1 MLMVRHGQSEFN
13 AHFNRTRRDPG
24 IRDPDLTDEGRA
36 QARVAAQVIAAHE
49 SVREIWSSPYRRALQ
64 TAEIIAEHL
73 GGRIH
78 TVTPIVGERA
88 AYFCDYGSAP
98 HVLRESFPHLSF
110 DHLEPQWWP
119 DHEEPVSALHL
130 RANRFLTA
138 IAQHAA
144 RDGLLIVSHWGF
156 IQAVT
161 GLPVGN
167 CSVVKVPA
175 NPSAATVVHAT

>member
-13 AHFNRTRRDPG
+13 AHFNLTRRDPG

-36 QARVAAQVIAAHE
+36 QARTAAKIIADHG

-64 TAEIIAEHL
+64 TAEIIAERL
-73 GGRIH
+73 RGQIH
-78 TVTPIVGERA
+78 TITPLVGERA

-98 HVLRESFPHLSF
+98 QVLQESFPYLRF
-110 DHLEPQWWP
+110 DHLAPQWWP
-119 DHEEPVSALHL
+119 DHEEPVSALQR
-130 RANRFLTA
+130 RAARFVAETA
-138 IAQHAA
+138 AHVA

-167 CSVVKVPA
+167 CSVVKVPV

>member
-36 QARVAAQVIAAHE
+36 QARTAADVIRAQDR
-49 SVREIWSSPYRRALQ
+49 VREIWCSPYRRALQ
-64 TAEIIAEHL
+64 TAEIIAGHL
-73 GGRIH
+73 GATIH
-78 TVTPIVGERA
+78 TVTPLVGERA
-88 AYFCDYGSAP
+88 AYFCDYGSHP
-98 HVLRESFPHLSF
+98 DVLSESFPHLDF
-110 DHLEPQWWP
+110 GHLAPQWWP
-119 DHEEPVSALHL
+119 DHEEPIAALQR
-130 RANRFLTA
+130 RAARFVTETA
-138 IAQHAA
+138 THAN

-167 CSVVKVPA
+167 CSVVHVPPKVT
-175 NPSAATVVHAT
+175 AATVVHAT